1 MMLNGIRV
9 VDLSRAVAGPFCTQL
24 LGDFGADVIKVEP
37 PTGDMGRVAGLSRAG
52 TQTTYFLSV
61 NRNKRSIVIDL
72 RTEGGR
78 DVLARLIERADVLV
92 ENFRPGVMDRLG
104 FSEARLKE
112 LNPELILCSI
122 SGYGQDSPYRD
133 RKALD
138 LIGQTI
144 SGLASLTGEEGG
156 PPTPAGAPLADV
168 LTGLNAC
175 IGVLVALA
183 GRKTGDHGFKAVEVS
198 LLSSTLSALT
208 IEATSYLNTGQVPG
222 RYGSAWFETF
232 PYDVFPTKDG
242 WIAIGAAGDWQG
254 LCRLLGLEDLAERED
269 LLDMRTRLKERGPLK
284 ARLSEGTRKFTTAE
298 LVEKLQAADMLSG
311 PVYDMAGVF
320 ADEAVLHA
328 GLRIDL
334 EHPDGGQFATVDS
347 AARFWPGGHGA
358 REWNKGR
365 RRPPLLGEHTLEI
378 LSELGYE
385 AGAIESAC
393 RSGAVAYLPG

>member
-1 MMLNGIRV
+1 MLNGIRV
-9 VDLSRAVAGPFCTQL
+9 VDLSRAVAGPYCTQL

-37 PTGDMGRVAGLSRAG
+37 PNGDMGRAAGLSHVG
-52 TQTTYFLSV
+52 TQTTYFLAM

-78 DVLARLIERADVLV
+78 QVLARLVARADVLV

-112 LNPELILCSI
+112 LNAKLIVCSI

-144 SGLASLTGEEGG
+144 SGLASLTGEEDG

-175 IGVLVALA
+175 IAVLAALA
-183 GRKTGDHGFKAVEVS
+183 SRKDNEEYKAVEVS

-222 RYGSAWFETF
+222 RHGSAWFQTF
-232 PYDVFPTKDG
+232 PYDVFPTRDG
-242 WIAIGAAGDWQG
+242 WVAIGAAGDWQR
-254 LCRLLGLEDLAERED
+254 LCTLLGLEDLAARED
-269 LLDMRTRLKERGPLK
+269 LLDMRTRLKERQALK
-284 ARLSEGTRKFTTAE
+284 ARLSEATRRFTTQD
-298 LVEKLQAADMLSG
+298 LVEELQAADMLSG
-311 PVYDMAGVF
+311 PVHDLAGVF
-320 ADEAVLHA
+320 QDPAVQEA
-328 GLRIDL
+328 GLRIEL
-334 EHPDGGQFATVDS
+334 EHPATGRFASVDS
-347 AARFWPGGHGA
+347 APRFWPGG
-358 REWNKGR
+358 RSLQEWQKGR
-365 RRPPLLGEHTLEI
+365 QSPPLLGEHTLEI
-378 LSELGYE
+378 LAE
-385 AGAIESAC
+385 AGFDPGTVEELC
-393 RSGAVAYLPG
+393 RSNAVAYLPG